1 MFLSRHVEFRVL
13 PGCRGAA
20 WSVWALKNS
29 FDWYELPQ
37 FNFYNEGSQML
48 LKLLGIWILTD
59 IVCERSLLAH
69 CFSINLSPLDQSKV
83 RAFKQTALRHLSVAE
98 SMLWGLHHKDERLV
112 LCSGLHRAVNIYFT
126 ACLYASIN
134 DVPYCSA
141 WSVQS
146 TVYQLR

>member
-29 FDWYELPQ
+29 SAWYELLQ

-48 LKLLGIWILTD
+48 LKLLEIWILTHT
-59 IVCERSLLAH
+59 VCERFLLAH
-69 CFSINLSPLDQSKV
+69 CFSINLSLLDQSKF

-98 SMLWGLHHKDERLV
+98 SMLWGLHRKDERLV
-112 LCSGLHRAVNIYFT
+112 LCSGLCRAVNRYFT
-126 ACLYASIN
+126 ACLYTSIN

-146 TVYQLR
+146 TAYQLR